1 MSRIVNVARMQLINK
16 WTFLGIPMVILVAST
31 ALHHCHLGHDAQGA
45 GERSWSRDPA
55 RPSCGISWR
64 SGSSR

>member
-31 ALHHCHLGHDAQGA
+31 TFTIAIWAIVSRIEA
-45 GERSWSRDPA
+45 TRS
-55 RPSCGISWR
+55 
-64 SGSSR
+64 